1 MVKKILTKR
10 INNMSAKVHGDKFR
24 NILDRISIKLN
35 NTNNHKA
42 NSEDEYVQE
51 VKDQLLNHNLET
63 DDLERADTG
72 KKSG

>member
-1 MVKKILTKR
+1 
-10 INNMSAKVHGDKFR
+10 MSAKVHGDKFR